1 MPTIQ
6 AHIMAGHTAPQKTRL
21 IAALTDAVVRA
32 LGAPIDSVCVLID
45 EVPRAHFGIAGKP
58 ATADTPPRAVLQAF
72 LIAGRTDAQKAALIE
87 ELTAAAADAIGV
99 ASGVVRVFVTD
110 LPNTDFGLG
119 GRTALALGR
128 GIGRAALAQQT

>member
-6 AHIMAGHTAPQKTRL
+6 AHIMAGYSAPQKERL
-21 IAALTDAVVRA
+21 IAALTDAVVA
-32 LGAPIDSVCVLID
+32 TVGAPIDSVCVLID

-58 ATADTPPRAVLQAF
+58 ATISTPPRAVLQAF
-72 LIAGRTDAQKAALIE
+72 LIAGRTDAQKVRLIE
-87 ELTAAAADAIGV
+87 ELTAAAAGAIDV
-99 ASGVVRVFVTD
+99 APGVVRVFVID

-128 GIGRAALAQQT
+128 GIGRAALVHQS

>member
-6 AHIMAGHTAPQKTRL
+6 AHIMAGHSASQKEHL
-21 IAALTDAVVRA
+21 IAALTDAVVDTVD
-32 LGAPIDSVCVLID
+32 APIDSVCVLID

-58 ATADTPPRAVLQAF
+58 ATAATPPRAVLHAF
-72 LIAGRTDAQKAALIE
+72 LIAGRTDAQKVRLIE
-87 ELTAAAADAIGV
+87 GLTAAAAAAIDV
-99 ASGVVRVFVTD
+99 APGVVRVFVTD

-128 GIGRAALAQQT
+128 GIGRAALVQQT